1 MIDPSTWTQKK
12 IPVPSL
18 QLDPNNPRIPERQTP
33 PTQTELIAELV
44 ANDGVYEL
52 AKDITEVGYLPDSS
66 LIAVFENGKHIV
78 VEGNRRLTALKLLI
92 SPMLAPQL
100 VQAKFKKLSQK
111 AVLPFIRS
119 VKVEVAPSRDAAAL
133 LIQRKHTQQGIERW
147 SRAMQARFFVERI
160 NSGSSIADVAK
171 EFSIPPSEVA
181 AFVQS
186 HEMYTVACSLDLP
199 PDVAAK
205 VRNPREFPLTN
216 LDRVYRNAKTASF
229 LGISF
234 DANKQLRGVIDAE
247 EFKKGYA
254 KIVTDVALGNVDS
267 RTLNDDDDF
276 DTYLGKFGASKPD
289 VSQKGKFDAAS
300 ITKAAALKPITA
312 PKKTPS
318 PPSTIKSTPPQK
330 ALVSKSFPT
339 CSVDQRINDII
350 KELKTLPVKDYP
362 NGTATL
368 LRTFVDLLVSRFADD
383 LGISTKVITEHRANP
398 RSPKPSDWYPSARQ
412 LLNRLIAEKG
422 ILQMQPLALKAAQG
436 LVADHSSPLSALI
449 LDSYMHNRYINPTE
463 ADLRNF
469 WIKLEEA
476 FKEMLTPQP
485 PAGAKNGG
493 V

>member
-1 MIDPSTWTQKK
+1 MIDPSTWKQRK

-18 QLDPNNPRIPERQTP
+18 QLDPNNPRIPERQAP
-33 PTQTELIAELV
+33 PTQPELIAELV
-44 ANDGVYEL
+44 ANDGIYEL

-66 LIAVFENGKHIV
+66 LIAVWENGKHIV

-92 SPMLAPQL
+92 SPTLAPSL
-100 VQAKFKKLSQK
+100 VQSKFKKLSQK
-111 AVLPFIRS
+111 AVLPFIKS

-133 LIQRKHTQQGIERW
+133 LIQRKHTQLGIERW
-147 SRAMQARFFVERI
+147 SRAMQARFFVDRI
-160 NSGSSIADVAK
+160 NSGSSIAEVAK

-186 HEMYTVACSLDLP
+186 HEMYAVACCLDLP
-199 PDVAAK
+199 PEVASK

-216 LDRVYRNAKTASF
+216 LDRVYRNAKTAEF

-234 DANKQLRGVIDAE
+234 DANKQLLGSIEAD

-267 RTLNDDDDF
+267 RTLNDDKDF
-276 DTYLGKFGASKPD
+276 DTYLGKFGGSKPD
-289 VSQKGKFDAAS
+289 LSKKGKFDAAS
-300 ITKAAALKPITA
+300 ITKVARLRPLAA

-318 PPSTIKSTPPQK
+318 PPTTSKSTPPQK
-330 ALVSKSFPT
+330 ALIGKGFPA

-350 KELKTLPVKDYP
+350 KELKSLPAKEYP
-362 NGTATL
+362 NATATL
-368 LRTFVDLLVSRFADD
+368 LRTFIDLLVSRFADD
-383 LGISTKVITEHRANP
+383 LGVSAKVIAEHRANP
-398 RSPKPSDWYPSARQ
+398 KSPKSHDWYPSARL
-412 LLNRLIAEKG
+412 LLNRLIKDKG
-422 ILQMQPLALKAAQG
+422 ILQMQPLALKAVQG
-436 LVADHSSPLSALI
+436 LVLDQSSPLSALI
-449 LDSYMHNRYINPTE
+449 LDSYMHNRYSNPTE

-476 FKEMLTPQP
+476 FKEMVTPQHQ
-485 PAGAKNGG
+485 AGSKNGR